1 MNVPITI
8 DNFGNLII
16 RVNARACVDL
26 PGLDNR
32 GHEPL
37 KKKYFETKT
46 KCFISILATLQNK
59 ILGFQHLTIL
69 TIEEMHQNTSKHM
82 HTN

>member
-37 KKKYFETKT
+37 KK
-46 KCFISILATLQNK
+46 IL
-59 ILGFQHLTIL
+59 
-69 TIEEMHQNTSKHM
+69 
-82 HTN
+82 